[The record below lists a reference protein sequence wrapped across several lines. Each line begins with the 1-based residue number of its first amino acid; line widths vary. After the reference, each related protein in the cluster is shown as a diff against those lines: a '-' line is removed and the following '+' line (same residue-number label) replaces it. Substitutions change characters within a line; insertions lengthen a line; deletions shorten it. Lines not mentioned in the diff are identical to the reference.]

1 MLKTRKYDRMAE
13 INQLEFAE
21 ELIVMEYMGDESYW
35 NHKFSNRIEKLLPP
49 EKLLLVQRIINN
61 CYIKPMPLPLH

>member
-1 MLKTRKYDRMAE
+1 M
-13 INQLEFAE
+13 E

-49 EKLLLVQRIINN
+49 EKLLLDDLETFQFGDSGLELACGDGRNIIS
-61 CYIKPMPLPLH
+61 

>member
-35 NHKFSNRIEKLLPP
+35 NHKFSNRKTFATRKTIT
-49 EKLLLVQRIINN
+49 R
-61 CYIKPMPLPLH
+61 